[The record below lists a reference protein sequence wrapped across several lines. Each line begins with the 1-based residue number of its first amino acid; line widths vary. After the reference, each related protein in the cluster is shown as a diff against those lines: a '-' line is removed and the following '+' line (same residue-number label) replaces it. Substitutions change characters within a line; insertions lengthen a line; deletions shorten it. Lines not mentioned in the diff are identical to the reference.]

1 MANPFRWCLVSQ
13 DCVLQINVV
22 LAVVGLIILLD
33 VFSHLY
39 LKTVMFPGLNLYP
52 VALRT
57 WLFWV
62 RVLIMV
68 VYVLNAILGIRMARN
83 MSVFKFA
90 GYMLVGC
97 VVLLYTFSIAVTK
110 FMYRRRFEFF
120 VQMMVLQMWIKNSL
134 GKVEVEFGCCGKTS
148 VVDYQKCSTNR
159 TWASGSCC
167 GEQNCPGCTSKLTEY
182 LWTIEMDVAR
192 DNIIVSLFLFVAL
205 VVMVAHFIDVGF
217 QEDSYDSDDSE
228 ETSTVRGDKI

>member
-13 DCVLQINVV
+13 DCVLQVNVV
-22 LAVVGLIILLD
+22 LVVVGLIILLD

-39 LKTVMFPGLNLYP
+39 LKTVMFPGLRVYP
-52 VALRT
+52 VSLRT

-62 RVLIMV
+62 RFMTMV
-68 VYVLNAILGIRMARN
+68 SYVLNACLGIRMARHPN
-83 MSVFKFA
+83 IFMFA

-97 VVLLYTFSIAVTK
+97 VVLLYTFSIAVTR
-110 FMYRRRFEFF
+110 FMYPRRFKFY
-120 VQMMVLQMWIKNSL
+120 VQMLVNQMWIKDTL
-134 GKVEVEFGCCGKTS
+134 GKVEVEFGCCGRTS
-148 VVDYQKCSTNR
+148 AADYLKGSTNR

-167 GEQNCPGCTSKLTEY
+167 GEHNCPGCTSKLTDY
-182 LWTIEMDVAR
+182 LWTVEMDVAR

-205 VVMVAHFIDVGF
+205 AIVAVHYSRVKF

-228 ETSTVRGDKI
+228 ETSSMPPAT